1 MEWLYFR
8 WIYVQQG
15 VKQGGL
21 LSADLYKLYIEY
33 LLQTSQEMDTRA
45 HIGDITVNAIA
56 CADEL

>member
-1 MEWLYFR
+1 VEWLYFR

-21 LSADLYKLYIEY
+21 LSADLYKLYIED
-33 LLQTSQEMDTRA
+33 LLQTFQEMDIGA

-56 CADEL
+56 CADEV